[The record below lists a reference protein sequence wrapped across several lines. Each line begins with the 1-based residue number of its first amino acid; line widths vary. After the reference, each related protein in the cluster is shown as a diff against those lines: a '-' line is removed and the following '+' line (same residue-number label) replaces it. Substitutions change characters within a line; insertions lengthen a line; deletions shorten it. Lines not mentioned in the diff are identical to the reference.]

1 MADQDKKIHKILVGE
16 DVYEVDAKY
25 WGGLEPDSKQDVLV
39 SGTNIKTIN
48 GQSILG
54 EGNVVIEGGSGDIS
68 IDDVISDTSTN
79 PVSNK
84 VIKEYVDLHS
94 QYERVDEIDAP
105 DLDLPTIV
113 VDAQLSLS
121 SSNPVENK
129 VITAE
134 INSKVSASKLAY
146 EVAQI
151 NLSLA
156 DKQDKIDDIATIRSG
171 AAKGATAVT
180 GVKVNGTIKKPSSGT
195 VDVGDVVTSVKV
207 NGSTKKASKGVVDL
221 GTLLTQQD
229 IKGKQDTLVSGT
241 NIKTLNNQSLLGSGN
256 ITLNVDCDDSLSET
270 SVNPVQNKVITKT
283 ITDNERLVAAAL
295 NDLDLRITL
304 MESTDVTVDTSDLVT
319 KEEFNAVLNAD
330 ASNAI
335 ESFNEI
341 TAFLAGVTDT
351 ESLEGIVAS
360 IEQQIAAKQDKLTS
374 GTSIKTINNQSIL
387 GSGNINVVVDTSNLA
402 TKTEVNAKQDKIDD
416 LATIRSGAAKGAT
429 ALQSYTEKYTGT
441 VTGVKINGTTKNPSN
456 GVVDLGDVITT
467 HQDISNLA
475 TKAEVNAKQDK
486 IDDLAT
492 IRSGAAKG
500 ATALQEHQDISHLAT
515 KEEVQDLID
524 EIIINEE
531 VYAASVNDLNER
543 IIDLDNT
550 LTSEINSRESLGV
563 DLQELKTQ
571 VIDNEDVWATSFVDI
586 DKRVNDNYQHG
597 EDTYATKESLTDEV
611 KEINSVILD
620 NEEVIAATLTDL
632 NDQIAKLN
640 ATIARLITR
649 IETLENA

>member
-25 WGGLEPDSKQDVLV
+25 WGGLEPSSKQDALV

-54 EGNVVIEGGSGDIS
+54 EGNVVIEGGGSSNI
-68 IDDVISDTSTN
+68 IVDDVVSDTSTN
-79 PVSNK
+79 PVANK

-295 NDLDLRITL
+295 NDLDFRITL
-304 MESTDVTVDTSDLVT
+304 MESTDVTIDTSNLVT
-319 KEEFNAVLNAD
+319 KEEFNTLLNIDSAL
-330 ASNAI
+330 SSTSTNPVQ
-335 ESFNEI
+335 NKVV
-341 TAFLAGVTDT
+341 TAA
-351 ESLEGIVAS
+351 
-360 IEQQIAAKQDKLTS
+360 
-374 GTSIKTINNQSIL
+374 INNKADKTY
-387 GSGNINVVVDTSNLA
+387 VDEAVANSL
-402 TKTEVNAKQDKIDD
+402 VN
-416 LATIRSGAAKGAT
+416 
-429 ALQSYTEKYTGT
+429 
-441 VTGVKINGTTKNPSN
+441 
-456 GVVDLGDVITT
+456 
-467 HQDISNLA
+467 
-475 TKAEVNAKQDK
+475 
-486 IDDLAT
+486 
-492 IRSGAAKG
+492 
-500 ATALQEHQDISHLAT
+500 
-515 KEEVQDLID
+515 
-524 EIIINEE
+524 NEE
-531 VYAASVNDLNER
+531 VMNLINEVIVDEEVLAHALNDLNKR
-543 IIDLDNT
+543 LKGGS
-550 LTSEINSRESLGV
+550 SESGV
-563 DLQELKTQ
+563 VTFY
-571 VIDNEDVWATSFVDI
+571 VPS
-586 DKRVNDNYQHG
+586 G
-597 EDTYATKESLTDEV
+597 ETITDEEKDKNKAAYDAFIATNGGAYIFV
-611 KEINSVILD
+611 KLAQFTLIPSCFHVDSDLIRIEIISSVISEDGSVMPLFFGFASD
-620 NEEVIAATLTDL
+620 GS
-632 NDQIAKLN
+632 
-640 ATIARLITR
+640 ITM
-649 IETLENA
+649 L

>member
-25 WGGLEPDSKQDVLV
+25 WGGLEADSKQDVLV

-54 EGNVVIEGGSGDIS
+54 EGNVVIEGGGSSNI
-68 IDDVISDTSTN
+68 IVDDSVSDTSTN
-79 PVSNK
+79 PVANK

-156 DKQDKIDDIATIRSG
+156 DKQDKIEDLATIRSG
-171 AAKGATAVT
+171 AAKANSAVT

-221 GTLLTQQD
+221 GTVLTQQD
-229 IKGKQDTLVSGT
+229 INGKQDTLVSGT

-283 ITDNERLVAAAL
+283 IADNERLVAAAL

-304 MESTDVTVDTSDLVT
+304 IESTDVTVDTSGLVT
-319 KEEFNAVLNAD
+319 KEELN
-330 ASNAI
+330 NAI
-335 ESFNEI
+335 
-341 TAFLAGVTDT
+341 A
-351 ESLEGIVAS
+351 
-360 IEQQIAAKQDKLTS
+360 
-374 GTSIKTINNQSIL
+374 TSITNIL
-387 GSGNINVVVDTSNLA
+387 N
-402 TKTEVNAKQDKIDD
+402 TEV
-416 LATIRSGAAKGAT
+416 
-429 ALQSYTEKYTGT
+429 
-441 VTGVKINGTTKNPSN
+441 
-456 GVVDLGDVITT
+456 
-467 HQDISNLA
+467 
-475 TKAEVNAKQDK
+475 
-486 IDDLAT
+486 
-492 IRSGAAKG
+492 
-500 ATALQEHQDISHLAT
+500 
-515 KEEVQDLID
+515 
-524 EIIINEE
+524 
-531 VYAASVNDLNER
+531 
-543 IIDLDNT
+543 
-550 LTSEINSRESLGV
+550 
-563 DLQELKTQ
+563 
-571 VIDNEDVWATSFVDI
+571 
-586 DKRVNDNYQHG
+586 
-597 EDTYATKESLTDEV
+597 
-611 KEINSVILD
+611 
-620 NEEVIAATLTDL
+620 
-632 NDQIAKLN
+632 
-640 ATIARLITR
+640 
-649 IETLENA
+649 

>member
-54 EGNVVIEGGSGDIS
+54 EGNVVIEGGGSSNI
-68 IDDVISDTSTN
+68 IVDDAVSDTSTN

-221 GTLLTQQD
+221 GTVLTQQD

-283 ITDNERLVAAAL
+283 IADNERLVAAAL

-360 IEQQIAAKQDKLTS
+360 IEQQIAAKQDRLTS

-402 TKTEVNAKQDKIDD
+402 TKEEVQD
-416 LATIRSGAAKGAT
+416 
-429 ALQSYTEKYTGT
+429 
-441 VTGVKINGTTKNPSN
+441 
-456 GVVDLGDVITT
+456 
-467 HQDISNLA
+467 
-475 TKAEVNAKQDK
+475 
-486 IDDLAT
+486 
-492 IRSGAAKG
+492 
-500 ATALQEHQDISHLAT
+500 LAT

-531 VYAASVNDLNER
+531 VYAASANDLNER

-563 DLQELKTQ
+563 ELQELKTQ
-571 VIDNEDVWATSFVDI
+571 VIDNE
-586 DKRVNDNYQHG
+586 
-597 EDTYATKESLTDEV
+597 
-611 KEINSVILD
+611 
-620 NEEVIAATLTDL
+620 EVIEATRTDL
-632 NDQIAKLN
+632 NDQIAELN

>member
-54 EGNVVIEGGSGDIS
+54 EGNVVIEGGSGDIA

-79 PVSNK
+79 PVANK
-84 VIKEYVDLHS
+84 VVKEYVDLHS
-94 QYERVDEIDAP
+94 KYERVDDIVAP

-113 VDAQLSLS
+113 VDDQLSLS

-221 GTLLTQQD
+221 GTILTQQD

-402 TKTEVNAKQDKIDD
+402 TKAEVNAKQDKIDD

-441 VTGVKINGTTKNPSN
+441 VTGVKINGTTKNPSD

-467 HQDISNLA
+467 HQDISG
-475 TKAEVNAKQDK
+475 KQDK
-486 IDDLAT
+486 ITDLAT
-492 IRSGAAKG
+492 IRSGAALG
-500 ATALQEHQDISHLAT
+500 ATALQTHQDISHLAT
-515 KEEVQDLID
+515 RDDVIECEEVTSVSLNDLTQRLSMLKNKLILECATKSELISKINMIEDIID
-524 EIIINEE
+524 DNEQTIS
-531 VYAASVNDLNER
+531 ASLNDLNRRVDVTNNKFVEYVKKITLKDEIDTIMG
-543 IIDLDNT
+543 IIKSNEQT
-550 LTSEINSRESLGV
+550 ISASL
-563 DLQELKTQ
+563 
-571 VIDNEDVWATSFVDI
+571 N
-586 DKRVNDNYQHG
+586 
-597 EDTYATKESLTDEV
+597 
-611 KEINSVILD
+611 
-620 NEEVIAATLTDL
+620 DL
-632 NDQIAKLN
+632 NDRVEQLTSLVKSKIIN
-640 ATIARLITR
+640 I
-649 IETLENA
+649 